1 MWGLA
6 EDWGW
11 KSYNLF
17 MAISLQGSS
26 WQRLSTGIYL
36 ISVCFPPWSRTEG
49 WGHRSRHVASLE
61 SLFMLGG
68 EHCCWCPAAG
78 LLLETFLSCYVPD
91 ESCEWLSCCQHLCS
105 LGQPLS
111 PASSSICCLLNWP
124 TAGSLYYFLRGFL
137 DWKIACAPETC
148 ASRKV
153 DGVVAIPSREL
164 AVVWLL
170 LLLPSGLTLLR
181 NHLLGLGFH
190 PWAESSQDTCL
201 GRFPV
206 AQTKENSNMEQ
217 EKWI

>member
-49 WGHRSRHVASLE
+49 WGHRSRNVDSLE

-78 LLLETFLSCYVPD
+78 LLLETFLSCYVPG

-111 PASSSICCLLNWP
+111 PANSSVCFVAFWIDPQRVLCTISLE
-124 TAGSLYYFLRGFL
+124 GSWTGKLHVRLRL
-137 DWKIACAPETC
+137 
-148 ASRKV
+148 V
-153 DGVVAIPSREL
+153 
-164 AVVWLL
+164 
-170 LLLPSGLTLLR
+170 LP
-181 NHLLGLGFH
+181 
-190 PWAESSQDTCL
+190 
-201 GRFPV
+201 GRW
-206 AQTKENSNMEQ
+206 ME
-217 EKWI
+217 W